1 MIALGFVF
9 KHQDWITNSVKDI
22 SSEFD
27 DEHTEQIL
35 FYDLFQDIGEG
46 IHNKN
51 YVIFISNILYSSIIF
66 FQNPNHML

>member
-51 YVIFISNILYSSIIF
+51 YVIFI
-66 FQNPNHML
+66 